1 MKLATML
8 DCGPVTKDRA
18 GFDFDGGDHLF
29 RIAQMQR
36 ERRFGLAPQLAV
48 TGHIALVDRV
58 FNHQHVAHGV
68 EALPMG
74 RNSATVL

>member
-48 TGHIALVDRV
+48 TGQIALVDRV
-58 FNHQHVAHGV
+58 FNH
-68 EALPMG
+68 
-74 RNSATVL
+74 